1 MERIADRLC
10 HIACKQIRTIEL
22 DSIFEIIEYED
33 IVE

>member
-10 HIACKQIRTIEL
+10 HIVCKQIRTIEL
-22 DSIFEIIEYED
+22 DSIFEIIAHEG